1 MHTPN
6 NKVILT
12 LKLLVFWSLLL
23 LSLNTIAQHNSKLI
37 AEFDSEQKTIS
48 VIQELTYFN
57 QSNDTLSYV
66 VLNDW
71 NNAYSNKNSPL
82 AKRFSDEFERGFHL
96 ANEKERGIT
105 SNITILDE
113 NANFLTWERD
123 ANHPDV
129 IQFRLREKLL
139 PNEKKIFKLTY
150 IVKIPSDRFTKFGYD
165 EKGTFNI
172 KNWFLTPSRFENNTF
187 IKYDNVNLDDES
199 NALSDFELSIKVPSN
214 LVLTSDLNEI
224 NQTAK
229 ENQTLYHFKGENR
242 LNFSLFLDEKGEFLS
257 FKNEDIDVVSNL
269 RDSRLTDIQ
278 RAIVIDKIVNYVAEQ
293 LGHYPHKKITIS
305 QVDYERNP
313 FYGLNQ
319 LPNFISPFPDEFM
332 YELKFL
338 KTYLNTY
345 IHNTLQLNQREDN
358 WIYDGIQVYL
368 MMKYIDEF
376 HPDSKMMGSL
386 SKLGILRGFNLIS
399 LGFNGQYSY
408 FYMLMARKNL
418 DQPLGSPKD
427 SLIKFNEK
435 IASKYRAGLS
445 LNYLDSYLGQNR
457 VQESIK
463 QFFELNKKQQTTE
476 TDFEN
481 ILKKNSPKRIDWF
494 FDKII
499 NSRDII
505 DYKINS
511 FSKTKDS
518 VSLTIKNKTA
528 TNVPIPVYGIKKK
541 EIVFKYWVDSI
552 AKDSVYTFPRNDAD
566 KIVLNYENEVPEF
579 NLRNNW
585 QSLRGF
591 RLNNRPIKFNFMK
604 DLEDPYYNQIL
615 YVPTLE
621 YNLYDGFQPG
631 LRVHNKTILDKP
643 FIFDLNP
650 TFSTKTNNISGKG
663 VVYIN
668 QYYRGSK
675 INNIKYL
682 LGGHYLHYAPD
693 AYYTKLNPTISV
705 QFRPK
710 NLRDN
715 RVQSFQ
721 IKEIIVNREKS
732 AFLTDQNTESYQVF
746 NAKYYNGKTEVTH
759 HFNFLGDI
767 QLSKTFGKLAAEMQY
782 RHLFNNNRQVNL
794 RFFAGSFLYNT
805 TTSNFFDFGVDRPS
819 DYLFE
824 SDYLGRSE
832 TKGLF
837 SQQIIPMDGFFKSKL
852 ENRFANQ
859 WITTINA
866 STNIWNWIEI
876 YGDLGMIKNRNL
888 SSKFIHDSGVRLNL
902 VTDYFELYFPVY
914 SSNGWEIGQQ
924 NYQERIRFIIT
935 FNPDT
940 LIRLFTRKWF

>member
-1 MHTPN
+1 MQTPK
-6 NKVILT
+6 NKALIP
-12 LKLLVFWSLLL
+12 LKLLVFWSLLFC
-23 LSLNTIAQHNSKLI
+23 SHTTFGQHNSKLI
-37 AEFDSEQKTIS
+37 AEFDSERKTVS
-48 VIQELTYFN
+48 VMQELTYYN
-57 QSNDTLSYV
+57 QSNDTLRFI

-82 AKRFSDEFERGFHL
+82 AKRFSDEFERSFHL
-96 ANEKERGIT
+96 AKEEERGTT

-113 NANFLTWERD
+113 NNNFLTWERD

-129 IQFRLREKLL
+129 IQLRLRETLF
-139 PNEKKIFKLTY
+139 PNQKKTFKLTY
-150 IVKIPSDRFTKFGYD
+150 IVKIPSDRFTKYGYSND
-165 EKGTFNI
+165 GKFNI
-172 KNWFLTPSRFENNTF
+172 KNWFLTPSRFEKNAF
-187 IKYDNVNLDDES
+187 VKYDNVNLDDES
-199 NALSDFELSIKVPSN
+199 NALSNFELSIKVPSN
-214 LVLTSDLNEI
+214 LVLTSDLNEQ
-224 NQTAK
+224 NQTVL
-229 ENQTLYHFKGENR
+229 ENQILYNYKGENR
-242 LNFSLFLDEKGEFLS
+242 LNFSLFLDEKGTFLS
-257 FKNEDIDVVSNL
+257 FKNADIDVVSSL
-269 RDSRLTDIQ
+269 KDSRLTDIQ
-278 RAIVIDKIVNYVAEQ
+278 RAFVIDKVVNYVTEE
-293 LGHYPHKKITIS
+293 LGRYPHKKITVS
-305 QVDYERNP
+305 QTDYERNP

-319 LPNFISPFPDEFM
+319 LPNFISPFPDEFL
-332 YELKFL
+332 YEIKFL
-338 KTYLNTY
+338 KTYLNNY

-368 MMKYIDEF
+368 MMKYIEEF
-376 HPDSKMMGSL
+376 HPESKMMGSL
-386 SKLGILRGFNLIS
+386 SKLGILRGYNLVS
-399 LGFNGQYSY
+399 LDFNGQYSY

-418 DQPLGSPKD
+418 DQPLGSSKD

-445 LNYLDSYLGQNR
+445 LKYLDSYLGQNI

-463 QFFELNKKQQTTE
+463 DFFEKNIKEQTSE

-481 ILKKNSPKRIDWF
+481 IFKKRSPKKTDWF

-518 VSLTIKNKTA
+518 VSFTIKNRTT
-528 TNVPIPVYGIKKK
+528 TNVPIPVYGIKGKN
-541 EIVFKYWVDSI
+541 IVFKHWIDTVT
-552 AKDSVYTFPRNDAD
+552 KDSVYTFAKNNAD
-566 KIVLNYENEVPEF
+566 KIVLNYKNEVPEF

-631 LRVHNKTILDKP
+631 FRIHNKTILDKP
-643 FIFDLNP
+643 FIFDFNP
-650 TFSTKTNNISGKG
+650 TFSTKTSNISGKG
-663 VVYIN
+663 VTYVN
-668 QYYRGSK
+668 QYYRDGK
-675 INNIKYL
+675 INSVQYI

-693 AYYTKLNPTISV
+693 AYYTKLNPTISIR
-705 QFRPK
+705 FRPE

-715 RVQSFQ
+715 KVQSIQ

-732 AFLTDQNTESYQVF
+732 EYITEENTENYQIF
-746 NAKYYNGKTEVTH
+746 NAKYYTGKTEVTQ
-759 HFNFLGDI
+759 HFNFLSDV

-782 RHLFNNNRQVNL
+782 RHLFDNNRQVNL
-794 RFFAGSFLYNT
+794 RFFAGTFIYNKT
-805 TTSNFFDFGVDRPS
+805 ISNYFDFGLDRPS

-837 SQQIIPMDGFFKSKL
+837 SQQSIVMDGFFKSKL
-852 ENRFANQ
+852 ETRFANQ
-859 WITTINA
+859 WMATTNA
-866 STNIWNWIEI
+866 STNIWNWIEV
-876 YGDLGMIKNRNL
+876 YSDLGVIKNKDI
-888 SSKFIHDSGVRLNL
+888 SAKFLFDTGIRLNL

-914 SSNGWEIGQQ
+914 SSNGWEVGQQ
-924 NYQERIRFIIT
+924 NYQERIRFIVT
-935 FNPDT
+935 FKPDT

>member
-345 IHNTLQLNQREDN
+345 IHNTL
-358 WIYDGIQVYL
+358 
-368 MMKYIDEF
+368 
-376 HPDSKMMGSL
+376 
-386 SKLGILRGFNLIS
+386 
-399 LGFNGQYSY
+399 
-408 FYMLMARKNL
+408 
-418 DQPLGSPKD
+418 
-427 SLIKFNEK
+427 
-435 IASKYRAGLS
+435 
-445 LNYLDSYLGQNR
+445 
-457 VQESIK
+457 
-463 QFFELNKKQQTTE
+463 
-476 TDFEN
+476 
-481 ILKKNSPKRIDWF
+481 
-494 FDKII
+494 
-499 NSRDII
+499 
-505 DYKINS
+505 
-511 FSKTKDS
+511 
-518 VSLTIKNKTA
+518 
-528 TNVPIPVYGIKKK
+528 
-541 EIVFKYWVDSI
+541 
-552 AKDSVYTFPRNDAD
+552 
-566 KIVLNYENEVPEF
+566 
-579 NLRNNW
+579 
-585 QSLRGF
+585 
-591 RLNNRPIKFNFMK
+591 
-604 DLEDPYYNQIL
+604 
-615 YVPTLE
+615 
-621 YNLYDGFQPG
+621 
-631 LRVHNKTILDKP
+631 
-643 FIFDLNP
+643 
-650 TFSTKTNNISGKG
+650 
-663 VVYIN
+663 
-668 QYYRGSK
+668 
-675 INNIKYL
+675 
-682 LGGHYLHYAPD
+682 
-693 AYYTKLNPTISV
+693 
-705 QFRPK
+705 
-710 NLRDN
+710 
-715 RVQSFQ
+715 
-721 IKEIIVNREKS
+721 
-732 AFLTDQNTESYQVF
+732 
-746 NAKYYNGKTEVTH
+746 
-759 HFNFLGDI
+759 
-767 QLSKTFGKLAAEMQY
+767 
-782 RHLFNNNRQVNL
+782 
-794 RFFAGSFLYNT
+794 
-805 TTSNFFDFGVDRPS
+805 
-819 DYLFE
+819 
-824 SDYLGRSE
+824 
-832 TKGLF
+832 
-837 SQQIIPMDGFFKSKL
+837 
-852 ENRFANQ
+852 
-859 WITTINA
+859 
-866 STNIWNWIEI
+866 
-876 YGDLGMIKNRNL
+876 
-888 SSKFIHDSGVRLNL
+888 
-902 VTDYFELYFPVY
+902 
-914 SSNGWEIGQQ
+914 
-924 NYQERIRFIIT
+924 
-935 FNPDT
+935 
-940 LIRLFTRKWF
+940 